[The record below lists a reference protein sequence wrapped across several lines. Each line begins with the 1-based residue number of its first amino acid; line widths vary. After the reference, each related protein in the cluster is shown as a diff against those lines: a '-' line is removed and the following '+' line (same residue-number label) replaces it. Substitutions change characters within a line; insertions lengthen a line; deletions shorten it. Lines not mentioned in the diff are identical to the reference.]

1 MRKEEIVETPIW
13 SLYEKGR
20 DYHSRHNIYFDTE
33 RNHRFFNGNQWEGVK
48 LEGVEL
54 VQENFIRTVVK
65 FKVAVIHDNLYE
77 IVYSSENHDNPE
89 FAVVADE
96 YCKMLNRYA
105 AKVWEKDKMNQK
117 GRDITRDAAINDE
130 GILYVDF
137 DKSTGMPINTVIDK
151 DDVYYGNENEP
162 NIELQPYILVRRRLS
177 VSEAVE
183 LAIQK
188 GVGKEKRKL
197 IVADKVDLGQNTS
210 STDDEVNANVTV
222 IYKFYKK
229 NGVTVVSISSR
240 YCEMVND
247 AEIGTTRYPLAH
259 FIWEKKRGSA
269 RGEGEV
275 RNLIAN
281 QIEVNKTAMRRV
293 ITVKNHAYQQ
303 KVVDSSVFDDVSAFD
318 RVGGVIETNG
328 NHIEDINKAVSV
340 IHPSSMSR
348 DAVELEEGLIKKSR
362 ELSDAGDAATG
373 SINPE
378 NASGK
383 AILAVQSA
391 QRAPLTE
398 QKERYKDF
406 VEDVALIW
414 LDYVV
419 AYSAGGFKLEKE
431 VEEEDGAKSRIEI
444 QEVLQATLK
453 ELKASVKIDV
463 TPKSPFDKLAQ
474 EQTLENFLVGGWLNP
489 DRLPALKAYVM
500 SLDDDSTTP
509 KNKLI
514 KMIEAAEAEQQ
525 KIAQITSQAHLLKQ
539 RAQRQISQVPPEFAM
554 MAQNGI

>member
-1 MRKEEIVETPIW
+1 MRKEEIIETPIW
-13 SLYEKGR
+13 SLYLKGR

-33 RNHRFFNGNQWEGVK
+33 RNHRFYNGNQWEGVK
-48 LEGVEL
+48 LEGVEP

-137 DKSTGMPINTVIDK
+137 DKKSGMPVNTVIDK

-183 LAIQK
+183 LATQK

-229 NGVTVVSISSR
+229 NGVTVVSIASR

-303 KVVDSSVFDDVSAFD
+303 KVVDASVFDDVSAFD

-431 VEEEDGAKSRIEI
+431 VEGEGGVKSRIEI

-525 KIAQITSQAHLLKQ
+525 KIAQITSQAQLLKQ